1 MDSGKELVMQL
12 PLYAAFFCLAVLGT
26 DGFAQSGAST
36 PEPSLAATAQSAPA
50 SANAPQPN
58 DKLAQLDKSAISGNT
73 YTNLVLGFSHDFP
86 ASWHV
91 YDLAAQ
97 RREIETNHASN
108 YGDAPEAEREHEETW
123 RCTHVLLWASKYTE
137 QEHKEKETSVPVFV
151 VTAWDPACFPG
162 VTFPKSMDDRD
173 AIQKIF
179 AMRLNELGQDA
190 KTTTF
195 ILQGHLM
202 LDFSAI
208 ADTGDSKLYISLLM
222 TQVKKYWVGWMFSSD
237 SDAGLQDIRK
247 TMLSSMKF
255 NTR

>member
-1 MDSGKELVMQL
+1 LRL
-12 PLYAAFFCLAVLGT
+12 TLYAAFFYLVVLGT
-26 DGFAQSGAST
+26 AGFAQSGAST
-36 PEPSLAATAQSAPA
+36 HAPSSAATAQSAPA
-50 SANAPQPN
+50 GANGPQPGN
-58 DKLAQLDKSAISGNT
+58 KLAQLDKSAISGNT
-73 YTNLVLGFSHDFP
+73 YTNLALGFSHDFP

-97 RREIETNHASN
+97 QREIETNHASN
-108 YGDAPEAEREHEETW
+108 YGDAPDAEREHEETW
-123 RCTHVLLWASKYTE
+123 RCTHVLLWTSKYTE
-137 QEHKEKETSVPVFV
+137 QEHKEKEASVPVFV
-151 VTAWDPACFPG
+151 VTAWDPECFPG
-162 VTFPKSMDDRD
+162 VTFPTSVEDRD

-179 AMRLNELGQDA
+179 DTRLNELGEDA

-195 ILQGHLM
+195 VLQGHLM

-208 ADTGDSKLYISLLM
+208 ADTGDSKLHITLLM
-222 TQVKKYWVGWMFSSD
+222 TQVKNYWVGWMFSSD

>member
-1 MDSGKELVMQL
+1 MRL

-36 PEPSLAATAQSAPA
+36 PEPSSAATAQSAPPA
-50 SANAPQPN
+50 GANGPQPGN
-58 DKLAQLDKSAISGNT
+58 KLAQLDQSAISGNT

-123 RCTHVLLWASKYTE
+123 RCTHVLLWTSKYTE
-137 QEHKEKETSVPVFV
+137 QEHKEKEESVPLFV
-151 VTAWDPACFPG
+151 VTAWDPGCFTG
-162 VTFPKSMDDRD
+162 VTFPTSMEDRD

-179 AMRLNELGQDA
+179 DMRLNELGQDA

-195 ILQGHLM
+195 VLQGHLM
-202 LDFSAI
+202 LAFSAI

-222 TQVKKYWVGWMFSSD
+222 TQVKNYWVGWMFSCD

-255 NTR
+255 NTP